1 MTMNEKIITERKAQ
15 RMMRYKAIADR
26 YTELMSIKGAQTSA
40 VIKTIAE
47 EQDCGIT
54 TCYKV
59 LRLYKLGRVKID
71 KKKFAEHYNGLLE
84 EGVDRVTARHR
95 VCAKF
100 GCTVS
105 YSYKIVG
112 V

>member
-1 MTMNEKIITERKAQ
+1 MNAKITTERKAQ

-26 YTELMSIKGAQTSA
+26 YTELMSLKGAQTSA
-40 VIKTIAE
+40 VVKTIAE

-71 KKKFAEHYNGLLE
+71 KKKFSEHYNGLLE

-95 VCAKF
+95 ACAKF
-100 GCTVS
+100 DCTVS